1 MVLYAGEGE
10 DLAVFYSSDVVGPD
24 NLPAAFQTKEYNNY
38 YIAANDPETVKTLV
52 RPSLGFIPTVN
63 NTNNPTIYPIEA
75 LIERGYN
82 MGKVDFQVLWGSLT
96 VTNNADGATF
106 RDAPSQIDFIKG
118 TPNWTAKV
126 SDKCTWE
133 MVGKSKVLTY
143 KYTWAGQTI
152 SLGHKVEV
160 SNAQVAVDIVANDTW
175 TVAKQESVYDA
186 QTQTDYAKA
195 YTLTS
200 EAFKSV
206 DRVAH
211 LKPVLNDPAV
221 IKSTKFY
228 VMDAAGEWKEV
239 TDRSFKLAKF
249 NDDKTVEIEMLAGK
263 YSWNNSYKI
272 VWVSTNEND
281 HVDYT
286 TTAIVNLTGRPEKI
300 DVEIPVEFTL
310 NGTNTWFEAPA
321 DLCGKAFEKL
331 DSLLGYGKTA
341 DNKAVWDAL
350 FATYVTDYNTAP
362 YDMPTVNGEKSQ
374 WIANLEN
381 LATAKL
387 LIGKNKINDKEANV
401 ITWSVTPWWGVPVN
415 FTVTGK
421 IVLPKYSF
429 IYSEDYVKD
438 ATANVYGQIENGKY
452 SIIKSDLAKYFNVDA
467 ESLNGHNYTVSF
479 EVLSPA
485 PTAAE
490 NVKVGPQTTTTVE
503 PKGAATYHYLASD
516 NAVLDWADYRGL
528 EVKVKATLFVNGFE
542 RETLPLTLVT
552 KDPLT
557 ITGSDFTVDREL
569 RKNLKV
575 QVFEKLVLT
584 SSVAP
589 DNAKENLLQFQNSNG
604 TVYDLTKAMLYPSGV
619 YGANLKVVLGEKGVY
634 YYNNSGK
641 LIILGSNKYNYDETT
656 GFLEIYGDDAEVKN
670 YYADFTAILDS
681 RICGGPHQ
689 VPFRVTATLK
699 N

>member
-1 MVLYAGEGE
+1 
-10 DLAVFYSSDVVGPD
+10 
-24 NLPAAFQTKEYNNY
+24 
-38 YIAANDPETVKTLV
+38 
-52 RPSLGFIPTVN
+52 
-63 NTNNPTIYPIEA
+63 
-75 LIERGYN
+75 
-82 MGKVDFQVLWGSLT
+82 
-96 VTNNADGATF
+96 
-106 RDAPSQIDFIKG
+106 
-118 TPNWTAKV
+118 
-126 SDKCTWE
+126 
-133 MVGKSKVLTY
+133 
-143 KYTWAGQTI
+143 
-152 SLGHKVEV
+152 
-160 SNAQVAVDIVANDTW
+160 
-175 TVAKQESVYDA
+175 
-186 QTQTDYAKA
+186 
-195 YTLTS
+195 
-200 EAFKSV
+200 
-206 DRVAH
+206 
-211 LKPVLNDPAV
+211 
-221 IKSTKFY
+221 
-228 VMDAAGEWKEV
+228 MDAAGEWKEV

-249 NDDKTVEIEMLAGK
+249 NDDKTVEIEMLAGM

-300 DVEIPVEFTL
+300 DVEIPVEFKL

-362 YDMPTVNGEKSQ
+362 YDLPTVNGEKSQ
-374 WIANLEN
+374 WIANLED

-387 LIGKNKINDKEANV
+387 LIGKNKINEKEANV

-421 IVLPKYSF
+421 IVLPKYNF

-438 ATANVYGQIENGKY
+438 ATANVYGQIESGKY

-467 ESLNGHNYTVSF
+467 ESLNGHNYTVDF
-479 EVLSPA
+479 EVVSPVA
-485 PTAAE
+485 TADQA
-490 NVKVGPQTTTTVE
+490 VKVGPQTTTTVE
-503 PKGAATYHYLASD
+503 DKGAATYHYLASD
-516 NAVLDWADYRGL
+516 NAVLDWNTYRGL
-528 EVKVKATLFVNGFE
+528 EVKVKATLKVNGFE

-557 ITGSDFTVDREL
+557 ITGADFTENREL
-569 RKNLKV
+569 REDLTI
-575 QVFEKLVLT
+575 QVFKKLVLT
-584 SSVAP
+584 SSIAP
-589 DNAKENLLQFQNSNG
+589 DDAKANLITFTDDMKNELNI
-604 TVYDLTKAMLYPSGV
+604 TDAMAYARQV
-619 YGANLKVVLGEKGVY
+619 YGANLKVVLGTKGVY

-641 LIILGSNKYNYDETT
+641 LIVLGSNKYKYDETT